1 MHNTLFK
8 LVASAATFTVVLDHT
23 CRALQRSVSG
33 NSIFITFDMSLD
45 IFIILVFVIF
55 IWFIWHDLHSLSSI
69 IVLLTSSTMYLFL
82 LVTSR
87 EGCIPLMTCILI
99 YALLVV
105 SDTYQALTKETHL
118 WPFYTSLF
126 TFYLTNLD
134 NSFPFLQNRF
144 PAFYHKTDLA
154 KYMMPWQFS
163 KSWGL
168 KYEELAPKMHSR
180 W

>member
-8 LVASAATFTVVLDHT
+8 LVASAATFTVVLNHT

-45 IFIILVFVIF
+45 IFIIIVFVIF

-126 TFYLTNLD
+126 SFYLTNLD
-134 NSFPFLQNRF
+134 NSFPFCKTVFLHFTTKLIWQKTWCHDSF
-144 PAFYHKTDLA
+144 PRVED
-154 KYMMPWQFS
+154 
-163 KSWGL
+163 
-168 KYEELAPKMHSR
+168 
-180 W
+180 